1 MYSFITESTIHTAS
15 AFGGGVLFVC
25 LSICCV
31 HSVTWELIRIPLYH
45 YITLHWT
52 VYASFPS
59 CFPPL
64 PTGFLLLSR
73 ESSFFSSLANWE
85 SSPLSR
91 PGTNTYDLNSIS
103 WCSGTYLPNSS
114 NENYLLP
121 SLLSFCY
128 GSKFSFLFWTVSIC
142 YFSLLFVSCYVQGF
156 CNIHISIFY
165 SASGDSLT
173 LYYCSIKCWINT
185 CDIMECM
192 EKFEIHLGKQ
202 SIGTGTNSKG
212 ALP

>member
-1 MYSFITESTIHTAS
+1 M
-15 AFGGGVLFVC
+15 
-25 LSICCV
+25 
-31 HSVTWELIRIPLYH
+31 
-45 YITLHWT
+45 
-52 VYASFPS
+52 
-59 CFPPL
+59 
-64 PTGFLLLSR
+64 FLLLSR
-73 ESSFFSSLANWE
+73 ESFFFSSFASWE

-128 GSKFSFLFWTVSIC
+128 CSKSSFLFWTVNIC
-142 YFSLLFVSCYVQGF
+142 YFSLLFVSCYMQGF

-173 LYYCSIKCWINT
+173 LYYCSIKCWFNT
-185 CDIMECM
+185 CDIMECI

-202 SIGTGTNSKG
+202 SIGSGTNSKG
-212 ALP
+212 ALPLLSLWVLRSLWVRRPDSYHWFCHQLIFYS